1 MKRVYSSP
9 IIDGVYVLNYTNAPV
24 QREKDDLNV
33 TSIGYETIEA
43 AGKEGYR
50 QGFND
55 AMKDIEASKQ
65 EIYRKGIGD
74 GCKQAEDKLST
85 VFRAFQDVARQ
96 LQSEKCNIW
105 QKSETEIIKL
115 VLAIAQKVV
124 GYEVA
129 NNNHL
134 IEKVVAE
141 AILLAG
147 EQKIVSIRLNPV
159 DVTKLKDAPSI
170 TLPQGGG
177 GVGWGADS
185 TFEIVADQK
194 INPGGCIVETDFG
207 CIDARLETR
216 MNEIIEQMLAHSEG
230 GTDKLVCP

>member
-9 IIDGVYVLNYTNAPV
+9 IIDGIYVLNYTNASVRRKKDALNQV
-24 QREKDDLNV
+24 QG
-33 TSIGYETIEA
+33 SIGNNATIEDA
-43 AGKEGYR
+43 RKEGYQ
-50 QGFND
+50 QGLND

-74 GCKQAEDKLST
+74 GCKQAEDKLSAA
-85 VFRAFQDVARQ
+85 FRAFQDAAGQ
-96 LQSEKCNIW
+96 LQRERCNIW

-141 AILLAG
+141 AILHAG
-147 EQKIVSIRLNPV
+147 KQKIISIRLNPA
-159 DVTKLKDAPSI
+159 DVTKLKDAKI
-170 TLPQGGG
+170 TTES
-177 GVGWGADS
+177 DS

-194 INPGGCIVETDFG
+194 ISPGGCVVETDFG
-207 CIDARLETR
+207 CIDAQLETR
-216 MNEIIEQMLAHSEG
+216 LNKIINELSV
-230 GTDKLVCP
+230 KS

>member
-24 QREKDDLNV
+24 QRGKDDLNV

-65 EIYRKGIGD
+65 EIHRKGIGD
-74 GCKQAEDKLST
+74 GCKQVEDKLST

-141 AILLAG
+141 AILQVG
-147 EQKIVSIRLNPV
+147 KHKVVSIRLNPA
-159 DVTKLKDAPSI
+159 DVAKLKDAKI
-170 TLPQGGG
+170 TTES
-177 GVGWGADS
+177 DS
-185 TFEIVADQK
+185 TFEIIADQK
-194 INPGGCIVETDFG
+194 ISPGGCIVETDFG
-207 CIDARLETR
+207 CIDAQLETR
-216 MNEIIEQMLAHSEG
+216 MNEIIEQMLEV
-230 GTDKLVCP
+230 KR